1 MSLLKMVLGASP
13 YGSGHPWLRFASV
26 LRTPFLWSGPL
37 LPLTLQWLPRK
48 HCSILGVVAFL
59 ALILS
64 SCQSRIELPHS
75 SQSLITGLA
84 TPVAL
89 SPDTTVFFILD
100 YIDEIAEIEEII
112 PPPGLIITPAETEEE
127 LLLIATETLSPLS
140 YLTIVDKSGQEYHIV
155 LKKSD
160 KVSYNY
166 QFDPGAQSFSE
177 VSLVGDINAW
187 NPVATPLSYD
197 GRVWGTKLILA
208 PGTYGYQIVING
220 TWQLDP
226 SAPSMDNGIG
236 GTNSVLKIEGPDP
249 DDLPFAISHAIADK
263 HFTVSNSGASGK
275 VLVLWEN
282 YVIAD
287 TLIDPNIPIKIP
299 GSAAKYERSHIRLL
313 SYNERGIGNDLFI
326 PLQYGK
332 VIVDADLLTRSDL
345 HTQMMYF
352 LMVDRFFNGN
362 QDNDR
367 PEVDPLIHPLANFM
381 GGDLEGVLLQLEKG
395 YFDTLGIN
403 TVWLSPISL
412 NPQGA
417 YGLWDKGG
425 VKSTFS
431 AYHGYWPTGL
441 STVDPRFGGDQ
452 SLHNLVQKLHEKR
465 KNIILD
471 FVAHHIH
478 ESHPLYDAKK
488 DQNWFTSLY
497 LPDGSLNTERW
508 DDQRLTTWFDVFLPT
523 FNFFNPEVND
533 MLSDTAM
540 HWLHTFDV
548 DGFRHDA
555 TKHVHLDFWRA
566 LTRKVKSY
574 KKQTGKA
581 VYQVGETY
589 GTPELIAS
597 YINSG
602 MLDAQFDFNLFDAA
616 ITTICKEESS
626 FEDLAQRLHQSL
638 RYYGYNHLMGN
649 MSGNQDRARFMAYAT
664 GDIRFDEDAKLAGW
678 TRDIER
684 RTPEGFNRL
693 ALMHAFN
700 LTVPGVPCLY
710 YGDELGMTGGNDP
723 DNRRMMYFDNWTA
736 AEQQLFKQ
744 VKQLHHWRR
753 NHMALLYGDLR
764 IHRADDSAFVF
775 SRSYFGQQ
783 AFIVLN
789 KSTKAIDVELPVK
802 SNNNETQVTTFSGD
816 KWVYGS
822 SVKVAPLSFD
832 IIILSDK

>member
-1 MSLLKMVLGASP
+1 MIHIEKIFRASP
-13 YGSGHPWLRFASV
+13 CGSGHPWLRFAAV
-26 LRTPFLWSGPL
+26 LRTPSLWSGPL

-48 HCSILGVVAFL
+48 CRATIGVMALFAIFL
-59 ALILS
+59 I

-84 TPVAL
+84 TPVLL
-89 SPDTTVFFILD
+89 SPDTTLFFILD

-112 PPPGLIITPAETEEE
+112 PPAGLTIKPADGPEE
-127 LLLIATETLSPLS
+127 LYLIASEELQPLS
-140 YLTIVDKSGQEYHIV
+140 YLTILDKSGQEYHIV

-160 KVSYNY
+160 KQIITY
-166 QFDPGAQSFSE
+166 QFDPGDRIYGQ

-187 NPVATPLSYD
+187 NPDNTPLTLTAGKWSAQ
-197 GRVWGTKLILA
+197 LILS
-208 PGTYGYQIVING
+208 PGIYGYQIVTDG
-220 TWQLDP
+220 EWQLDP
-226 SAPSMDNGIG
+226 AAENMDNGIG
-236 GTNSVLKIEGPDP
+236 GRNSILKIEGPDAEE
-249 DDLPFAISHAIADK
+249 LPYAFTFATDEHQ
-263 HFTVSNSGASGK
+263 FTLDNSGAAGK
-275 VLVLWEN
+275 VMVLWEN

-287 TLIDPNIPIKIP
+287 TLLDPSITIKIP
-299 GSAAKYERSHIRLL
+299 GSASKHERSHIRILA
-313 SYNERGIGNDLFI
+313 YNDKGIGNDLFI
-326 PLQYGK
+326 PLQFGS
-332 VIVDADLLTRSDL
+332 IITDALQLTRSDL

-352 LMVDRFFNGN
+352 LMVDRFYNGN
-362 QDNDR
+362 KDNDR
-367 PEVDPLIHPLANFM
+367 PEDDPLIHPLANFM
-381 GGDLEGVLLQLEKG
+381 GGDLEGVLQQLDRG
-395 YFDTLGIN
+395 YFDSLGVN
-403 TVWLSPISL
+403 TVWLSPVSQ

-441 STVDPRFGGDQ
+441 SVVDPRFGGDE
-452 SLHNLVQKLHEKR
+452 SLHDLIRKLHAKE
-465 KNIILD
+465 KNILLD

-478 ESHPLYDAKK
+478 ESHPLYAAKK

-508 DDQRLTTWFDVFLPT
+508 DDHRLTTWFDVFLPT

-540 HWLHTFDV
+540 HWLHTFEV

-555 TKHVHLDFWRA
+555 TKHVHLDFWRT

-574 KKQTGKA
+574 KKNTGKP

-597 YINSG
+597 YINTG

-616 ITTICKEESS
+616 ITTICKEEST
-626 FEDLAQRLHQSL
+626 FDDLAQRLSQSL

-678 TRDIER
+678 TRDIEK
-684 RTPEGFNRL
+684 RTKEGFDKL

-700 LTVPGVPCLY
+700 LSIPGVPCLY

-723 DNRRMMYFDNWTA
+723 DNRRMMYFEGWTA
-736 AEQQLFKQ
+736 EEQQLFSK
-744 VKQLHHWRR
+744 VKRLHQWRR
-753 NHMALLYGDLR
+753 NFMPLLYGDLK
-764 IHRADDSAFVF
+764 IHRADGAAFVF
-775 SRSYFGQQ
+775 SRNYFGQQ
-783 AFIVLN
+783 AIVVLN
-789 KSTKAIDVELPVK
+789 KSAEFIEVTLPLRK
-802 SNNNETQVTTFSGD
+802 NLQINKKQSFSGNTITEAHT
-816 KWVYGS
+816 VTI
-822 SVKVAPLSFD
+822 APLSFD
-832 IIILSDK
+832 IIVLQ